1 MNTTEERL
9 AALRAQ
15 MKNNGID
22 AAIIPQ
28 ADPHMS
34 EYIASHWQ
42 ARRWLS
48 GFNGSAGTLVVPAS
62 APAMLWTDS
71 RYFLQAEAQLEG
83 SEIQLMKEGLPET
96 PCQSLTN
103 IDGNASSQPLN

>member
-1 MNTTEERL
+1 MNDTANRL
-9 AALRAQ
+9 AALRAE
-15 MKNNGID
+15 MKRRGID

-48 GFNGSAGTLVVPAS
+48 GFNGSAGTLVVPAEGH
-62 APAMLWTDS
+62 ARLWTDS
-71 RYFLQAEAQLEG
+71 RY
-83 SEIQLMKEGLPET
+83 
-96 PCQSLTN
+96 
-103 IDGNASSQPLN
+103 